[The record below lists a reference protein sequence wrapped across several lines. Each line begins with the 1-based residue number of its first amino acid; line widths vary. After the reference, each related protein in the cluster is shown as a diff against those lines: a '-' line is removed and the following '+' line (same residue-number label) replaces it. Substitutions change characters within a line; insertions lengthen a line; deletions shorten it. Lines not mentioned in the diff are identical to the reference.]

1 MNSIGGGMIM
11 NHNKSPSLFLS
22 LFLTL
27 IMLTSLFIGCNNGT
41 AATAANVDTFGDYAA
56 KGQTAYNDNCTRCH
70 GNTFSTS
77 SYAAQTL
84 SYYNNAQT
92 LLNKIN
98 TMSGGSGQSGLEVL
112 SYLLVEHGWV
122 SANTA
127 FDESSL
133 PGISLPRP

>member
-1 MNSIGGGMIM
+1 MKN
-11 NHNKSPSLFLS
+11 NKSLNLFL
-22 LFLTL
+22 LLVLTL
-27 IMLTSLFIGCNNGT
+27 ILLTSLFIGCNNDT
-41 AATAANVDTFGDYAA
+41 PAADVDTFGDYAA
-56 KGQTAYNDNCTRCH
+56 KGQTVYNSYCTNCH
-70 GNTFSTS
+70 GNSFSTG

-84 SYYNNAQT
+84 ASYNNAKL

-127 FDESSL
+127 FSSDNL
-133 PGISLPRP
+133 SQILLPRP